1 MKSVILTKVNRVNLN
16 FAQEIEARGR
26 TSNDMVFLEKFVR
39 HCHPGKGTEVVI
51 GEDYVMVYTTKGTYS
66 YTIYRDYILKQT
78 GGNMIKASKKTFYK
92 IS

>member
-16 FAQEIEARGR
+16 FAKEIEARGR
-26 TSNDMVFLEKFVR
+26 KSNDVVFLEKFVR
-39 HCHPGKGTEVVI
+39 HCHPGKSTEVVMGDDNAI
-51 GEDYVMVYTTKGTYS
+51 VYTTKGTYS